1 MKKYDIEDCLTCSD
15 LYKENM
21 EKVLMS
27 EWINFV
33 DPVMQKYAIFI
44 FLGDNGV

>member
-1 MKKYDIEDCLTCSD
+1 MKKYNTKDSATRND
-15 LYKENM
+15 LYKENKK
-21 EKVLMS
+21 KVLMS